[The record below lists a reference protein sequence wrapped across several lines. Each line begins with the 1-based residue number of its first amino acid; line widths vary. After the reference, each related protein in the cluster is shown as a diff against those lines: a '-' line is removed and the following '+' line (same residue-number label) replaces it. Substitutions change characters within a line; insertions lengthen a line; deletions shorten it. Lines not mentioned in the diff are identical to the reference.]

1 MDHVQLRK
9 EFKAFKDAVG
19 KIDSLLAQIEKLEKD
34 RQGNLPKL
42 VATAGKAAQAVGG
55 LEEAG
60 AWQRRLRGELAGYEK
75 ALEGEKEQLQ
85 RRFGSEL
92 AKELKLRGLD
102 LSGNLPDLEC
112 GFVTIAPDLERGEVT
127 IWFGPR
133 QEKLEKCGLKPAE
146 VARRVEEL
154 RRRLGSGLGAEE
166 FHAVLRQ
173 AMERA
178 GLGGAGLG
186 AAGKPQSLGN
196 VLTEVAFLLQK
207 PAFRQDPSRERF
219 QNYTRADFGFDLYR
233 MQLPGASPRFS
244 DSFSL
249 VGSTRAQTKSR
260 AGFIWVPQQ
269 DSCRGATYSEIQW
282 KGAGG

>member
-1 MDHVQLRK
+1 MDHVELRK

-19 KIDSLLAQIEKLEKD
+19 KIDSHLAQIGKLEKN

-42 VATAGKAAQAVGG
+42 VAAAGKAVQAVGG

-60 AWQRRLRGELAGYEK
+60 AWQRRLQSELASYQEALEAEK
-75 ALEGEKEQLQ
+75 AQLQ

-92 AKELKLRGLD
+92 AKELKLRGLA

-112 GFVTIAPDLERGEVT
+112 GFVTIAPDFERGEVT
-127 IWFGPR
+127 IWFGPK
-133 QEKLEKCGLKPAE
+133 QEKLEKCSLKPAE
-146 VARRVEEL
+146 VAKRVEDL
-154 RRRLGSGLGAEE
+154 RDRLGSGLGTEE
-166 FHAVLRQ
+166 LHGVLRR
-173 AMERA
+173 AMER
-178 GLGGAGLG
+178 AGLG

-196 VLTEVAFLLQK
+196 VLAEVAFLLQK
-207 PAFRQDPSRERF
+207 PAFRQDPLRERF
-219 QNYTRADFGFDLYR
+219 ESYTRADFGFDLYR
-233 MQLPGASPRFS
+233 MQLPGTSPRFS

-260 AGFIWVPQQ
+260 AGFIWVPRQ

-282 KGAGG
+282 KGARG